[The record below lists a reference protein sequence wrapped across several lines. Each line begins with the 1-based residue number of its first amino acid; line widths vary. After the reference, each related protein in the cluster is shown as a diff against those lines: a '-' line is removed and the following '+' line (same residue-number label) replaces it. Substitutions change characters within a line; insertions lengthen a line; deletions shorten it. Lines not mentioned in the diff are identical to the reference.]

1 MTDAQATTV
10 VSDLY
15 HQWAAALTNH
25 DANWFERHIASDF
38 SLTAHPFAQIRFD
51 KRKFIEVDMQIEN
64 TKITFLDIRAHAA
77 GDILVSQAIAEVK
90 EDFKA
95 DLGHGMPSAAEVTK
109 LLSGQV
115 LAYSSAWRENGSDW
129 QCFDH
134 HMIGP
139 VKVSS
144 SAESRSKSLVS
155 TA

>member
-1 MTDAQATTV
+1 MTDAQARTIA
-10 VSDLY
+10 SDLY

-25 DANWFERHIASDF
+25 DADWFERHIASDF

-51 KRKFIEVDMQIEN
+51 KRKFIEVDMQTEN
-64 TKITFLDIRAHAA
+64 TSITFLDIRAHAA
-77 GDILVSQAIAEVK
+77 GGILLSQAIARVK
-90 EDFKA
+90 EDFKS
-95 DLGHGMPSAAEVTK
+95 DLGEGMPSAAEVTN

-115 LAYSSAWRENGSDW
+115 LAYSSAWRKNGRVW

-139 VKVSS
+139 VGESVSS
-144 SAESRSKSLVS
+144 ENRSQSSLT